1 MQNHTC
7 SDCGPAPINH
17 RLAYFSVFSDWI
29 FLPVIQILISVRRHV
44 VAPLLLPLRFDRWAL
59 PVFRLL
65 AKLHLGTVNEKLDEK
80 NSLRT
85 RALWE
90 SAEKL
95 GIKIY
100 EFRLFGRALETF
112 VAVYKDQSKL
122 FYEIPRPNVPLS
134 SGFWWIDDKP
144 LMRKYFTKEGIPVAL
159 GASCFT
165 YAQALETFRLISGT
179 SIAKPSYGSRSRHTT
194 IHVRNEEQL
203 HKAFLCAKKLSPF
216 VLIEQELEGL
226 VYRAS
231 VIAGKLAAV
240 ISRNPPTV
248 RGDGIQTVHQL
259 VAIENANPKRQ
270 NNKIFHKIPVNEDTN
285 QALEKQGLDWDSIP
299 ENGKVVH
306 LSDKV
311 SRGVGA
317 VTVDVTDKTHPDN
330 VALFEKIARVVDDSV
345 IGVDFIIN
353 DISASWKNQNL
364 CGSFGESPSGKAP
377 PFGGGIRRFESFL
390 PSQRQIYK
398 QT

>member
-144 LMRKYFTKEGIPVAL
+144 LMRKYL
-159 GASCFT
+159 
-165 YAQALETFRLISGT
+165 
-179 SIAKPSYGSRSRHTT
+179 GSRQAVRH
-194 IHVRNEEQL
+194 RPLEA
-203 HKAFLCAKKLSPF
+203 AFEGSNPSSP
-216 VLIEQELEGL
+216 
-226 VYRAS
+226 A
-231 VIAGKLAAV
+231 
-240 ISRNPPTV
+240 ISQSL
-248 RGDGIQTVHQL
+248 QT
-259 VAIENANPKRQ
+259 
-270 NNKIFHKIPVNEDTN
+270 NNMNRTRYYYVF
-285 QALEKQGLDWDSIP
+285 
-299 ENGKVVH
+299 
-306 LSDKV
+306 
-311 SRGVGA
+311 
-317 VTVDVTDKTHPDN
+317 
-330 VALFEKIARVVDDSV
+330 
-345 IGVDFIIN
+345 
-353 DISASWKNQNL
+353 
-364 CGSFGESPSGKAP
+364 
-377 PFGGGIRRFESFL
+377 
-390 PSQRQIYK
+390 
-398 QT
+398 